1 MRHAASTTRV
11 GSVLTVATLLCA
23 LFAIPCSAL
32 DGGRRGSRTRI
43 HDDARQKHKLLV
55 LVIAG
60 GTKSVY
66 YPQRSLW
73 RLVAEHVRPMGVH
86 VYLVARSPNVRTPT
100 LQGTTILF
108 PDELSVPKSE
118 RYKTERFERI
128 SADFLVETLA
138 YVLEARLPGK
148 DAPHILRTNLSSFWR
163 FDRLLQW
170 LEPKAIGN
178 YSAGFQGVI
187 DGHTFLSGAGLLLSR
202 DVASLIVRQR
212 HALDTTQIDDVAV
225 SAVLRTNQVTMDA
238 MTRCDDF
245 ARIVDALPHEFAGD
259 VYHWRMKAPHAPM
272 QDLALWASLYLKFY
286 GPSMAV

>member
-1 MRHAASTTRV
+1 MRRAASV
-11 GSVLTVATLLCA
+11 FTVATLFCA
-23 LFAIPCSAL
+23 LSAISCRAL

-43 HDDARQKHKLLV
+43 HNDARHKNKLLV

-86 VYLVARSPNVRTPT
+86 VYLVARSPNVRKPT

-108 PDELSVPKSE
+108 PDDLRVPESE

-128 SADFLVETLA
+128 SVEFLVESLA
-138 YVLEARLPGK
+138 YALEAPLPGQ

-170 LEPKAIGN
+170 LEPKAIRN
-178 YSAGFQGVI
+178 YSAGFQGAI
-187 DGHTFLSGAGLLLSR
+187 DGRTFLSGAGLLLSR

-212 HALDTTQIDDVAV
+212 HALDSTQIDDVAV
-225 SAVLRTNQVTMDA
+225 SAVLRANRVTMDA

-245 ARIVDALPHEFAGD
+245 TRVMDELPHEFAGD
-259 VYHWRMKAPHAPM
+259 AYHWRMKAPHAPM
-272 QDLALWASLYLKFY
+272 QDVAMWASLYLKFY
-286 GPSMAV
+286 GPSMDALSE